1 MAMTF
6 FDQYGF
12 WLIAGAAALI
22 AAISLMM
29 RWQRNRLKLFLP
41 LFDNSEA
48 RITIFFKSKLSGMVR
63 GQPASII
70 FYPKD
75 KNHPHRREV
84 RLASTRSD
92 VWRITP
98 KGLAYMEFSLTP
110 KVKTNDPQW
119 DEKYVVRSKSPE
131 AVLYLLGDAKKK
143 EAVELLLA
151 LPQVRYLGSKGD
163 TLRLFQ
169 SHLGIKDSTV
179 AELQGILDLLAR
191 LNY

>member
-1 MAMTF
+1 MNF
-6 FDQYGF
+6 FQEYGF
-12 WLIAGAAALI
+12 WLIVGGGVLI
-22 AAISLMM
+22 AAISLLM

-48 RITIFFKSKLSGMVR
+48 RITVFFRSKLSGMVR
-63 GQPASII
+63 GQPASVI

-84 RLASTRSD
+84 RLAATRSD

-110 KVKTNDPQW
+110 RVKTNDPQW
-119 DEKYVVRSKSPE
+119 DEKYVVRSKGPE
-131 AVLYLLGDAKKK
+131 PVLYLLGDAKKK
-143 EAVELLLA
+143 ETVEALMA
-151 LPQVRYLGSKGD
+151 LPQVRFLASKGD

-169 SHLGIKDSTV
+169 SHLGVKDSTV
-179 AELQGILDLLAR
+179 AELQGILDLLIR